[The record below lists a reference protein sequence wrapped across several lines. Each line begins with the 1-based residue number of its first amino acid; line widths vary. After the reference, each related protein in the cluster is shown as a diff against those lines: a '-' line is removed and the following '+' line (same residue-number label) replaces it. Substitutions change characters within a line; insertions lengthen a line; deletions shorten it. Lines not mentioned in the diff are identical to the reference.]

1 MPPKKLVL
9 FGHGKK
15 LPKNQNEVKTMILAD
30 KIIELRKKAGL
41 SQEELAEKMGVSRQS
56 VSKWEGALSIPD
68 LDKILLLSEI
78 FGVSTDYLLKDEL
91 GDEIPAPKEEISESH
106 FRKVTMEEANDF
118 IKVKDETAPMVALGV
133 ALCILSP
140 IIMFFLISL
149 YESGKTVLNENAVG
163 GIGIIALVLFVVP
176 AVALFITS
184 GMKTSKYEYL
194 EKEPIELAY
203 GVAGMV
209 KERQNKL
216 RDKHIRDYVIGIC
229 LCVLAAIP
237 LFIGAF
243 FEKADGEVL
252 IGLCLTLMIVAAGV
266 YILIRN
272 GIPWTATEKLLQ
284 QDDYTIENKTFEKKI
299 DPMAS
304 IYWCIVTAA
313 YLIWSFS
320 TMEWQMT
327 WIIWPAAGVL
337 YGAFEGIVHYMD
349 KK

>member
-1 MPPKKLVL
+1 
-9 FGHGKK
+9 
-15 LPKNQNEVKTMILAD
+15 MILAD
-30 KIIELRKKAGL
+30 KIIELRKKAGF

-68 LDKILLLSEI
+68 LDKILLMSEI

-91 GDEIPAPKEEISESH
+91 GDEIPSPKEEISEST
-106 FRKVTMEEANDF
+106 FRKVSLEEANEF
-118 IKVKDETAPMVALGV
+118 IKIKDETAPMVALGV
-133 ALCILSP
+133 VLCILSP
-140 IIMFFLISL
+140 VTMFFLLAMQI
-149 YESGKTVLNENAVG
+149 SGKIGITENGAG
-163 GIGIIALVLFVVP
+163 GISIIALVLMVVP

-184 GMKTSKYEYL
+184 GMKTGRFEYL

-216 RDKHIRDYVIGIC
+216 RDKHIRDCVIGVC

-266 YILIRN
+266 YILIRT
-272 GIPWTATEKLLQ
+272 GIPWATTEKLLQ
-284 QDDYTIENKTFEKKI
+284 QDDYTIEKKTFEKKL
-299 DPMAS
+299 DPISS
-304 IYWCIVTAA
+304 IYWCIVTAV
-313 YLIWSFS
+313 YLGWSFY
-320 TMEWQMT
+320 TMEWHRT
-327 WIIWPAAGVL
+327 WIIWPVAGVFF
-337 YGAFEGIVHYMD
+337 GVFEGIAHYMN

>member
-1 MPPKKLVL
+1 
-9 FGHGKK
+9 
-15 LPKNQNEVKTMILAD
+15 MILAD
-30 KIIELRKKAGL
+30 KIIELRKKAGY

-68 LDKILLLSEI
+68 LDKILLMSEI

-106 FRKVTMEEANDF
+106 FRKVSMEEANEF

-140 IIMFFLISL
+140 IIMFMLLALQIS
-149 YESGKTVLNENAVG
+149 GRIGINENAAG
-163 GIGIIALVLFVVP
+163 GIGLIALVLLVVP

-184 GMKTSKYEYL
+184 GMKTNKYEYL
-194 EKEPIELAY
+194 EEEPIELAY

-216 RDKHIRDYVIGIC
+216 RDKHIRDCVIGIC
-229 LCVLAAIP
+229 LCIIAAIP

-243 FEKADGEVL
+243 FQDADGEVL
-252 IGLCLTLMIVAAGV
+252 LGLCLTLMIVATGV
-266 YILIRN
+266 YILVRN

-284 QDDYTIENKTFEKKI
+284 EDDYTVENKIMEKKL
-299 DPMAS
+299 DPIAT
-304 IYWCIVTAA
+304 IYWCVVTAV
-313 YLIWSFS
+313 YLGWSFY
-320 TMEWQMT
+320 TFEWNRT
-327 WIIWPAAGVL
+327 WIIWPVAGVF
-337 YGAFEGIVHYMD
+337 YGVFYGIANYLD

>member
-1 MPPKKLVL
+1 
-9 FGHGKK
+9 
-15 LPKNQNEVKTMILAD
+15 MILAD
-30 KIIELRKKAGL
+30 KIIELRKKAGF

-68 LDKILLLSEI
+68 LDKILLMSEI

-91 GDEIPAPKEEISESH
+91 GEEMPLPKEEISEST
-106 FRKVTMEEANDF
+106 FRKVSMEEANEF

-140 IIMFFLISL
+140 ITMFFLIAMQI
-149 YESGKTVLNENAVG
+149 SGKIGITENGAG
-163 GIGIIALVLFVVP
+163 GIGLITLVLIVVP
-176 AVALFITS
+176 AVALFISS
-184 GMKTSKYEYL
+184 GMKTSRFEYL

-266 YILIRN
+266 YILIRT
-272 GIPWTATEKLLQ
+272 GIPWATTEKLLQ
-284 QDDYTIENKTFEKKI
+284 QDDYTVEKKTFEKKL
-299 DPMAS
+299 DPISS
-304 IYWCIVTAA
+304 IYWCIVTAV
-313 YLIWSFS
+313 YLGWSFY
-320 TMEWQMT
+320 TMKWQMT
-327 WIIWPAAGVL
+327 WIIWPVAGVFF
-337 YGAFEGIVHYMD
+337 GVFEGIAHYID

>member
-1 MPPKKLVL
+1 
-9 FGHGKK
+9 
-15 LPKNQNEVKTMILAD
+15 MILAD
-30 KIIELRKKAGL
+30 KIIELRKKAGY

-68 LDKILLLSEI
+68 LDKILLMSEI
-78 FGVSTDYLLKDEL
+78 FGVSTDFLLKDEL
-91 GDEIPAPKEEISESH
+91 GDEILSPKEEISEST
-106 FRKVTMEEANDF
+106 FRKVSLEEANEF
-118 IKVKDETAPMVALGV
+118 IKIKDETAPMVALGV
-133 ALCILSP
+133 VLCILSP
-140 IIMFFLISL
+140 IIMFFLIAMQTA
-149 YESGKTVLNENAVG
+149 GKIGITENGAG
-163 GIGIIALVLFVVP
+163 GIGLIALVLLVVP

-184 GMKTSKYEYL
+184 GMKTGRFEYL

-216 RDKHIRDYVIGIC
+216 RDKHIRDCVIGIC

-266 YILIRN
+266 YILIRT
-272 GIPWTATEKLLQ
+272 GIPWATTEKLLQ
-284 QDDYTIENKTFEKKI
+284 QDDYTVENKTLEKKL
-299 DPMAS
+299 DPIAS
-304 IYWCIVTAA
+304 IYWCVVTAV
-313 YLIWSFS
+313 YLGWSFY
-320 TMEWQMT
+320 TMEWHRT
-327 WIIWPAAGVL
+327 WIIWPVTAVL
-337 YGAFEGIVHYMD
+337 FGIFEGIVHLTN

>member
-1 MPPKKLVL
+1 
-9 FGHGKK
+9 
-15 LPKNQNEVKTMILAD
+15 MILAD

-149 YESGKTVLNENAVG
+149 YESGKTVLNENAAG

-194 EKEPIELAY
+194 EKEPIEFAY
-203 GVAGMV
+203 GVSGMV

-216 RDKHIRDYVIGIC
+216 RDKHIRDCVIGIC

-252 IGLCLTLMIVAAGV
+252 IGLCLTIMIVAAGV

-284 QDDYTIENKTFEKKI
+284 QDDYSIENKRIEKKL
-299 DPMAS
+299 DPIAT
-304 IYWCIVTAA
+304 IYWCAVTAA
-313 YLIWSFS
+313 YLGWSFY
-320 TMEWQMT
+320 TFEWHRT
-327 WIIWPAAGVL
+327 WIIWPVAAVFYGVF
-337 YGAFEGIVHYMD
+337 YGIAHYMN

>member
-1 MPPKKLVL
+1 
-9 FGHGKK
+9 
-15 LPKNQNEVKTMILAD
+15 MILAD

-68 LDKILLLSEI
+68 LDKILLMSEI

-106 FRKVTMEEANDF
+106 FRKVSMEEANEF

-140 IIMFFLISL
+140 IIMFMLLALQIS
-149 YESGKTVLNENAVG
+149 GRIGINENAAG
-163 GIGIIALVLFVVP
+163 GIGLIALVLLVVP

-184 GMKTSKYEYL
+184 GMKTGKFEYL

-216 RDKHIRDYVIGIC
+216 RDKHIRDCVTGIC
-229 LCVLAAIP
+229 LCIIAAIP

-243 FEKADGEVL
+243 FEKADGETL
-252 IGLCLTLMIVAAGV
+252 IGLCLTLAIVAAGV
-266 YILIRN
+266 YILVRS

-284 QDDYTIENKTFEKKI
+284 EDDYTVEKKI
-299 DPMAS
+299 MEKKLDPIAT
-304 IYWCIVTAA
+304 IYWCVVTAV
-313 YLIWSFS
+313 YLGWSFY
-320 TMEWQMT
+320 TFEWNRT
-327 WIIWPAAGVL
+327 WIIWPVAGVF
-337 YGAFEGIVHYMD
+337 YGVFYGIANYLD

>member
-1 MPPKKLVL
+1 
-9 FGHGKK
+9 
-15 LPKNQNEVKTMILAD
+15 MILAD

-68 LDKILLLSEI
+68 LDKILLMSEI
-78 FGVSTDYLLKDEL
+78 FGVTTDYLLKDEL
-91 GDEIPAPKEEISESH
+91 GDIPAPKEEVSEST
-106 FRKVTMEEANDF
+106 FRKVSMEEANDF
-118 IKVKDETAPMVALGV
+118 IKVKDETAPLVALGV
-133 ALCILSP
+133 SLCILSP
-140 IIMFFLISL
+140 VTMFFLIAMQI
-149 YESGKTVLNENAVG
+149 SGKIGITENGAG
-163 GIGIIALVLFVVP
+163 GIGIIALVLMVVP

-184 GMKTSKYEYL
+184 GMKTGRFEYL
-194 EKEPIELAY
+194 EEEPIELAY

-216 RDKHIRDYVIGIC
+216 RDKHIRDCVIGVC

-266 YILIRN
+266 YILIRT
-272 GIPWTATEKLLQ
+272 GIPWTTTEKLLQ
-284 QDDYTIENKTFEKKI
+284 QDDYTIEKKTFEKKL
-299 DPMAS
+299 DPIAT
-304 IYWCIVTAA
+304 IYWCVVTAV
-313 YLIWSFS
+313 YLGWSFY
-320 TMEWQMT
+320 TFEWHRT
-327 WIIWPAAGVL
+327 WIIWPVAGVF
-337 YGAFEGIVHYMD
+337 YGVFEGIAHYMD